1 MTLDS
6 KQMCGIMEKVGCFI
20 VGQTD
25 SIAPADKVL
34 YAIRDIT
41 GTVPS
46 VPLISSSIISKKA
59 CENLTALVLDVKYG
73 KAVFAT
79 TEDIAQ
85 ALTQSL
91 LGICSRLG
99 IKAVALITSMDT
111 PLGNNVGN
119 SVEVAEAISCLN
131 GKGPQDL
138 KELVC
143 KEGGHLLYIL
153 KKTESVEDGSKL
165 IADALDSG
173 KALGKFREML
183 EAQGVQPDVAQK
195 LCTPGADPFEV
206 LPLASQT
213 TELFAKKNGIV
224 TEIDALALAMVMHK
238 LGAGR
243 DQTGDS
249 IDHGIGIVL
258 SVTVGQ
264 FIQKSSKWVTVY
276 HKGNLSGSQITC
288 LEKAIKINENGGT
301 TDLPIK
307 SRIID
312 ILHSKRRHS
321 ISIGQ

>member
-1 MTLDS
+1 MINFLS
-6 KQMCGIMEKVGCFI
+6 
-20 VGQTD
+20 
-25 SIAPADKVL
+25 
-34 YAIRDIT
+34 
-41 GTVPS
+41 
-46 VPLISSSIISKKA
+46 
-59 CENLTALVLDVKYG
+59 
-73 KAVFAT
+73 
-79 TEDIAQ
+79 
-85 ALTQSL
+85 
-91 LGICSRLG
+91 
-99 IKAVALITSMDT
+99 
-111 PLGNNVGN
+111 
-119 SVEVAEAISCLN
+119 
-131 GKGPQDL
+131 
-138 KELVC
+138 
-143 KEGGHLLYIL
+143 GGHLLHIL